1 MESFSSL
8 NDFRDTVAQYYCNSN
23 SEYEITYIPRLKTW
37 FEMRNNP
44 YSQFVLRVCFERT
57 KKVFE
62 YTMSCPVWQFE
73 SLIKDL
79 DLYIRKSYR
88 MNFAKKWLRD

>member
-8 NDFRDTVAQYYCNSN
+8 NDFKDTIAQYYCDTN
-23 SEYEITYIPRLKTW
+23 SEYEITYIPVPKTW

-44 YSQFVLRVCFERT
+44 CFQFVLRVRFERT

-62 YTMSCPVWQFE
+62 YPMSCPVTLFE
-73 SLIKDL
+73 SLIKNL
-79 DLYIRKSYR
+79 DNYIRKSYR
-88 MNFAKKWLRD
+88 MNFAKKWLR